1 MDLLLH
7 EELLSEMVQA
17 NRLVLCGLDNSP
29 TAARDTEYGEL
40 IKRYHADPNFNLLC
54 HAAAD
59 GLKLRLLEVSRDY
72 GVVVS
77 LKTATRT
84 PFVMD
89 LKNISSSLV
98 EPETRQ
104 MFAVVLAAVVTF
116 LFENQAAIEGRKP
129 SRITVKDL
137 EERLRALTENLAAMT
152 EEEIDDTADTA
163 AEMFRVV
170 RRKDVL
176 SRTDGGPERKGRARR
191 GTLRWT
197 VEKVFDFLEGRGLV
211 IKESEEA
218 GGTYRARQ
226 RFVVHTRSFGGDGA
240 FQMVRELT
248 RRKKAAAASQEP
260 EHA

>member
-17 NRLVLCGLDNSP
+17 NRLVLCGLDHSLA
-29 TAARDTEYGEL
+29 AARDTEYGEL
-40 IKRYHADPNFNLLC
+40 IRRYHADPNFNLLC

-77 LKTATRT
+77 LKETLRT

-89 LKNISSSLV
+89 LKSISSSLV

-104 MFAVVLAAVVTF
+104 MFAVVLTAVVTF

-129 SRITVKDL
+129 SRIAVKDL
-137 EERLRALTENLAAMT
+137 EERLRALADNLSSMP
-152 EEEIDDTADTA
+152 EEEIDETADTA
-163 AEMFRVV
+163 AEMFKVMRK
-170 RRKDVL
+170 KDVL
-176 SRTDGGPERKGRARR
+176 SRTDGGPERKGRPRK

-197 VEKVFDFLEGRGLV
+197 IEKVFDFLEGRGLV
-211 IKESEEA
+211 VKENEEV

-226 RFVVHTRSFGGDGA
+226 RFVIHTRAFGGDGA
-240 FQMVRELT
+240 FQMVQELT
-248 RRKKAAAASQEP
+248 RRKKIRAPRQEP

>member
-17 NRLVLCGLDNSP
+17 NRLVLCGLDNSLA
-29 TAARDTEYGEL
+29 AARDTEYGEL
-40 IKRYHADPNFNLLC
+40 IRRYHADPNFNLLC

-77 LKTATRT
+77 LKTTART

-89 LKNISSSLV
+89 LKSISSGLV
-98 EPETRQ
+98 DPETRQ
-104 MFAVVLAAVVTF
+104 MFAVVLTAVVTF

-129 SRITVKDL
+129 SRIAVRDL
-137 EERLRALTENLAAMT
+137 EERLRALVENLVAMP
-152 EEEIDDTADTA
+152 EEEIDDMADTA
-163 AEMFRVV
+163 AEMFKVI

-176 SRTDGGPERKGRARR
+176 SRTDGGPERKGRPRR

-197 VEKVFDFLEGRGLV
+197 IEKVFDFLEVRGLV
-211 IKESEEA
+211 VKENEEA

-240 FQMVRELT
+240 FQTVRELT
-248 RRKKAAAASQEP
+248 RRRKPRAAQEGP
-260 EHA
+260 EDA

>member
-7 EELLSEMVQA
+7 EESLSDIVQA
-17 NRLVLCGLDNSP
+17 NRLVLCGLEDP
-29 TAARDTEYGEL
+29 PAAARDAEYTEL

-77 LKTATRT
+77 LKTTART

-89 LKNISSSLV
+89 LKSISSSLA
-98 EPETRQ
+98 EPEARQ
-104 MFAVVLAAVVTF
+104 MFAMVLTAVVTF

-137 EERLRALTENLAAMT
+137 EAKLRAVIENLAAMP
-152 EEEIDDTADTA
+152 EEEIDDSADTA
-163 AEMFRVV
+163 VEMFKMV

-176 SRTDGGPERKGRARR
+176 SRTDGGSERKGRARR

-197 VEKVFDFLEGRGLV
+197 VEKVFDFLEGRRLV
-211 IKESEEA
+211 VKENEEA

-240 FQMVRELT
+240 FQTVLELT
-248 RRKKAAAASQEP
+248 RRKKTVAAAQEP